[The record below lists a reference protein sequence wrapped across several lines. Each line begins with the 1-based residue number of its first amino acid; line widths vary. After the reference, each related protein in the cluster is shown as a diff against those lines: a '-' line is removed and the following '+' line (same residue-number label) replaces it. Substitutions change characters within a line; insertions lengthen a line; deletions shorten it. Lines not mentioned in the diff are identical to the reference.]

1 MNILYLPRSLV
12 LAFSLALP
20 ASTGQTQTMQGG
32 AEQHQSLRQLS
43 DDYWQFFQHEN
54 PEAAT
59 SYGEYQYND
68 RLRDLSLAHLK
79 ETEDE
84 AETLLARLKK
94 IDVQGL
100 SEADQLDRAILL
112 ETLTDFLESRQFKEY
127 LMPMNQLNGIH
138 LQLANLVTIA
148 PFDSVR
154 HYEDY
159 IARLNQVPRLF
170 DQLIVLLKAGVDS
183 GLMPPRYL
191 LEKVV
196 GQIKELQQA
205 PAKRSVFASP
215 LKQFPKEFSSM
226 EKQRLSKAMLS
237 VIETKVR
244 PAYLQLQTYI
254 AKDYAPKGRN
264 EFGVWSLPDGDARYR
279 FAVHTQTTSNLTAEE
294 IHQLGLAQVAE
305 LEAQIDALAK
315 NAGYTDGKSFAKKM
329 HAHPSNIPHSRQQ
342 ILDDYRRYT
351 DAMRRK
357 IPTLFRLLPKA
368 EVIVTSVPAFM
379 EKEAST
385 QYQQATADGK
395 RPGQIWVNTYDPTHQ
410 DTVYN
415 EATAYH
421 EGIPG
426 HHMQISIA
434 QELPDTHP
442 FHRSLTDKYNAYV
455 EGWALYSER
464 LGEEVGFYQNTAS
477 DLGRLESDL
486 FRAIRLVVDTGV
498 HYKRWSRQQM
508 IDYFVAHLNDPM
520 LSEVD
525 RYIADPGQA
534 LGYKIGQLKILELRE
549 RAQKVLGAKFDIRSF
564 HDAILNGGALPLNLL
579 EQRMDTWMEQNAP
592 RQ

>member
-1 MNILYLPRSLV
+1 MTILCFSRFTM
-12 LAFSLALP
+12 LAFFLTFLGSSGQAQTLP
-20 ASTGQTQTMQGG
+20 DA
-32 AEQHQSLRQLS
+32 AERHQSLRQLS
-43 DDYWQFFQHEN
+43 DDYWQFFQREN

-68 RLRDLSLAHLK
+68 RLRDLSLSQFK
-79 ETEDE
+79 ESEEE
-84 AETLLARLKK
+84 AEVLLKRLNK
-94 IDVQGL
+94 IDAQGL
-100 SEADQLDRAILL
+100 LEADQLDHAILL
-112 ETLTDFLESRQFKEY
+112 DTLMDFLASRRFKEY
-127 LMPMNQLNGIH
+127 LMPMDQLNGIH

-170 DQLIVLLKAGVDS
+170 DQLIVLLKEGKKS
-183 GLMPPRYL
+183 GLMPPKYL
-191 LEKVV
+191 LEKVIN
-196 GQIKELQQA
+196 QIKELQQA
-205 PAKRSVFASP
+205 AGKRSVFASP
-215 LKQFPKEFSSM
+215 LKQFPKDFSGV
-226 EKQRLSKAMLS
+226 EKQRLSKAMLFA
-237 VIETKVR
+237 IETKVR
-244 PAYLQLQTYI
+244 PAYRQLQAFI
-254 AKDYAPKGRN
+254 AKDYAPKGRS

-279 FAVHTQTTSNLTAEE
+279 FAVHTQTTSSFSPEE
-294 IHQLGLAQVAE
+294 IHQLGLAQVTE
-305 LEAQIDALAK
+305 LEAQIGMLAK
-315 NAGYTDGKSFAKKM
+315 TAGYTDGKSFAKKM

-342 ILDDYRRYT
+342 ILDDYKRYT
-351 DAMRRK
+351 DAMRSK
-357 IPTLFRLLPKA
+357 IPALFGLLPKA
-368 EVIVTSVPAFM
+368 EVIVTSVPSFM

-464 LGEEVGFYQNTAS
+464 LGKEVGFYQNIAS

-508 IDYFVAHLNDPM
+508 IDYFVVHLNDPM

-525 RYIADPGQA
+525 RYIADPAQA

-549 RAQKVLGAKFDIRSF
+549 RAKEMLGTKFELRSF
-564 HDAILNGGALPLNLL
+564 HDQILNGGALPLNLL
-579 EQRMDTWMEQNAP
+579 EQRMDAWME
-592 RQ
+592 RQKNN